1 MAATVPA
8 SHALV
13 PRRLTREMEEVF
25 EEEGWQWANF
35 LEVVGDL
42 PPDLHE
48 DIDAIVAC
56 LGDDAAMLRDET
68 GNPEDERAANMDA
81 AAALI
86 ERLAAQAPVA
96 GQPAEP
102 SPADPIRGLLQAHE
116 DLIEQGE
123 NYAYFE
129 LAYTRRTGWMAW
141 LTDRPASG
149 EPGTAEYAKSRKVIA
164 RGQGDSAEEACQD
177 ALDVMRAPKGDS
189 NG

>member
-1 MAATVPA
+1 MTK
-8 SHALV
+8 
-13 PRRLTREMEEVF
+13 
-25 EEEGWQWANF
+25 Q
-35 LEVVGDL
+35 
-42 PPDLHE
+42 
-48 DIDAIVAC
+48 DAPTTTD
-56 LGDDAAMLRDET
+56 GRDEFEAWHNGKFGHAYT
-68 GNPEDERAANMDA
+68 VWDENRCRFVWDLTQELWLAWQAARASSA
-81 AAALI
+81 AA
-86 ERLAAQAPVA
+86 Q
-96 GQPAEP
+96 Q
-102 SPADPIRGLLQAHE
+102 SDPIRGLLQAHE

-177 ALDVMRAPKGDS
+177 ALDVMAAPPAKPADTGEAS